1 MKFVDILSLPCIVD
15 GIIITFY
22 YPLCFQIYLKNQ
34 NDLDKKKKNETVSIK
49 IDSKTTPKLS
59 ELLMKKY
66 LQFETS

>member
-34 NDLDKKKKNETVSIK
+34 NDLDQKKKKW
-49 IDSKTTPKLS
+49 DSKH
-59 ELLMKKY
+59 
-66 LQFETS
+66 